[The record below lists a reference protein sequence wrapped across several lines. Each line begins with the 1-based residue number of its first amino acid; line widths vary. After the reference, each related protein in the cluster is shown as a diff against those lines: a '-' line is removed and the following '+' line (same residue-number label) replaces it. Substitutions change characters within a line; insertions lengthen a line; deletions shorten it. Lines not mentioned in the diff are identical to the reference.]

1 MFRTYPILSMAALR
15 VIVPF
20 ASTYLCESGFSTL
33 VHIKS
38 KARNQLNVV
47 EDDMRL
53 AISKTQPCIA
63 MLAAEMQQQISH
75 KVFFFEINR

>member
-38 KARNQLNVV
+38 KARNQLNV
-47 EDDMRL
+47 EDDM
-53 AISKTQPCIA
+53 
-63 MLAAEMQQQISH
+63 
-75 KVFFFEINR
+75 